1 MLFVRNCVGIQLV
14 SVFWPP
20 FSSPCSHKKV
30 RCGLS
35 FLDHL
40 NLICVKSVLNNLIY
54 IGRMGQLGQLLLTAA
69 WKLRRVWSGRNILS
83 FVLATWCLH
92 FFEMYQSCELRR
104 NMTFSIFVSVLSQN
118 LNFHQHMP
126 WSFLVFN
133 DLKWKIIVHFV
144 NVGGIVYLS
153 TFFLI
158 PSKLGLHDRF
168 HGWSKIILSFWS
180 IDLTPSFLYNLH
192 TYYKWYYQAE
202 SVKILVWTCAG
213 FPFSRTYRNF
223 MFDMCFHQNKREL
236 MDFFTLK
243 LDN

>member
-1 MLFVRNCVGIQLV
+1 MCIAVGDPGRFEIPLISLTHPHFCVCPKPESEFPSAYAMVFSCVQWFEVKDNCALCQCGWNCLLV
-14 SVFWPP
+14 
-20 FSSPCSHKKV
+20 
-30 RCGLS
+30 
-35 FLDHL
+35 
-40 NLICVKSVLNNLIY
+40 N
-54 IGRMGQLGQLLLTAA
+54 
-69 WKLRRVWSGRNILS
+69 
-83 FVLATWCLH
+83 
-92 FFEMYQSCELRR
+92 
-104 NMTFSIFVSVLSQN
+104 
-118 LNFHQHMP
+118 
-126 WSFLVFN
+126 
-133 DLKWKIIVHFV
+133 
-144 NVGGIVYLS
+144 
-153 TFFLI
+153 FFLI

-192 TYYKWYYQAE
+192 TYYKRYYQAE